1 MIVDDELFNVDALI
15 IILKYKFQIDVDN
28 ICIKALSGEEAI
40 ELIKKDAQVNKYY
53 DSSFKLILM
62 DYNMPK
68 LNGPETTILIREYL
82 ESKGLE

>member
-40 ELIKKDAQVNKYY
+40 ELIKKDA
-53 DSSFKLILM
+53 
-62 DYNMPK
+62 
-68 LNGPETTILIREYL
+68 
-82 ESKGLE
+82 